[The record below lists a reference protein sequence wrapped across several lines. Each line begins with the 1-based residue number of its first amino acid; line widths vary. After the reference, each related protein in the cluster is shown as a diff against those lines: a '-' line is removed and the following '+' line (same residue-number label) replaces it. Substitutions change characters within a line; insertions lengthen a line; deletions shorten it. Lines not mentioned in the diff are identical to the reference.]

1 MNTQTKETKHTPGP
15 WTYIYNGTCL
25 DLKGNCGNT
34 LVAEFPTMAK
44 EDGTAYRPSEEDAAN
59 LALIAAAPELL
70 EACKALKDC
79 LGSIHFPNGDPE
91 CVATSLELAQQ
102 AIAKAEGRGE

>member
-15 WTYIYNGTCL
+15 WTFDCSPSSTIVWS
-25 DLKGNCGNT
+25 DECGRSREICKVT
-34 LVAEFPTMAK
+34 PRGEVT
-44 EDGTAYRPSEEDAAN
+44 GSEGEAN
-59 LALIAAAPELL
+59 ARLIAAAPELL
-70 EACKALKDC
+70 EACKALKSC

-102 AIAKAEGRGE
+102 AITKAEGRGE